1 MPKNKNFVERRNH
14 SRIGKLVQ
22 LHPTSVFGR
31 DSIVRNISLGGIRIQ
46 SQKSFS
52 LGETLQIQLF
62 LEDTDWAEANVR
74 VVWIN
79 EQNQEVSNRFDVGCE
94 FVNLPFDMQNELWV
108 LLDKNSQ
115 NH

>member
-1 MPKNKNFVERRNH
+1 MPKNKNFVERRSH

-22 LHPTSVFGR
+22 LHPASVFGP
-31 DSIVRNISLGGIRIQ
+31 SSMVENISLGGIRIQ
-46 SQKSFS
+46 SQKNFS
-52 LGETLQIQLF
+52 LGEILQIQLF
-62 LEDTDWAEANVR
+62 LEDADLVEANVR

-79 EQNQEVSNRFDVGCE
+79 EQNKEVSNRFYVGCE

-115 NH
+115 SH